1 MKRLIVSLLLLGT
14 VLFIC
19 YSGMNFV
26 NDTYD
31 KVIDELILGE
41 EYVKKEDYNTARQHI
56 KKAEKLYA
64 SREQFLAAFVNHGI
78 LDEIGQAISGVAPL
92 AEKDSLPEF
101 FSSFDEA
108 KTALKHLRNDHIFL
122 IGNLF

>member
-41 EYVKKEDYNTARQHI
+41 EYVKKEDYNTAKQHI
-56 KKAEKLYA
+56 KKAEKL
-64 SREQFLAAFVNHGI
+64 
-78 LDEIGQAISGVAPL
+78 DISY
-92 AEKDSLPEF
+92 
-101 FSSFDEA
+101 
-108 KTALKHLRNDHIFL
+108 
-122 IGNLF
+122 